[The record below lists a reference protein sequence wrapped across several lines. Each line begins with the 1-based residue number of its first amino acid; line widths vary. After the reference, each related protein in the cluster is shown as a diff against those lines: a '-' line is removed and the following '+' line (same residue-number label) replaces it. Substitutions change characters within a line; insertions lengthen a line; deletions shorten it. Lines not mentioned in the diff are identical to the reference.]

1 MVAGGN
7 ADGGTRFRPDRER
20 GGESV
25 GISEYLYMFDVG
37 VSERLD
43 MGRVYAV
50 VSAKG
55 GVGKTTT
62 TTNLAAALAASGAD
76 VAVVDGDLGM
86 ANLAGSLGV
95 DSGGATLHDVLA
107 GEVDLADA
115 TRTGPHGMTVVPG
128 SPDLDAFA
136 RADPEGLRDVLEEL
150 RAQHDYVLLDT
161 GAGLSNDTV
170 VPLTYVDEALL
181 VSTTGRDALGDTEKT
196 RQVAERL
203 DIHVAGAVITRVDPD
218 SPQNAAVGETLR
230 TTVLSSIPD
239 SDVVRDAGDAGEPLT
254 TYAPGSSAAAAY
266 RALAADLTGESVRKR
281 DADGADETE
290 ATEEIAGAGD
300 PNDRSDPDDASPVDE
315 ENIIVAGDHD
325 ADGDPADAEAVEA
338 DDEDP
343 LADPT
348 GGEDASDSDPEE
360 EPLVAVDVS
369 SEVSPNRDDHDD
381 DDAPV
386 DDDPLIETAEP
397 DEMADDATDPDGD
410 DSTGVA
416 AVETGDE
423 ESPAD
428 PTEGEDAPDAD
439 LDTDEDEDD
448 SEADDE
454 EGDEESGDPDDSEDP
469 DDDDEEGVYTTSLT
483 DEEEDDE
490 KKEKKGLFGR
500 FLG

>member
-1 MVAGGN
+1 M
-7 ADGGTRFRPDRER
+7 
-20 GGESV
+20 
-25 GISEYLYMFDVG
+25 LDVG
-37 VSERLD
+37 ESERLD

-107 GEVDLADA
+107 GEADLADA
-115 TRTGPHGMTVVPG
+115 TREGPHGMTVIPG

-136 RADPEGLRDVLEEL
+136 RADPEGLRGVLDAL
-150 RAQHDYVLLDT
+150 RAQYDYVLLDT

-203 DIHVAGAVITRVDPD
+203 GIHVAGAVITRAEPD
-218 SPQNAAVGETLR
+218 SPQNAAVGETLK
-230 TTVLSSIPD
+230 TTVLSSIPR

-266 RALAADLTGESVRKR
+266 RALAADLTGESVRTR
-281 DADGADETE
+281 GADEADE
-290 ATEEIAGAGD
+290 AG
-300 PNDRSDPDDASPVDE
+300 
-315 ENIIVAGDHD
+315 
-325 ADGDPADAEAVEA
+325 EA
-338 DDEDP
+338 DDTDATDKTDETDGDDAP
-343 LADPT
+343 
-348 GGEDASDSDPEE
+348 DASSEE

-369 SEVSPNRDDHDD
+369 GGATPTREDADD
-381 DDAPV
+381 DGDAAA
-386 DDDPLIETAEP
+386 DDDPLIETADP
-397 DEMADDATDPDGD
+397 DEMVEEGGTDAIDTDDANGDSTEDREETSEANVAADDDVLGADADDADANVAGEAPD
-410 DSTGVA
+410 
-416 AVETGDE
+416 
-423 ESPAD
+423 
-428 PTEGEDAPDAD
+428 PDAD
-439 LDTDEDEDD
+439 ADVDADAGAGTGGAESGGDGDAA
-448 SEADDE
+448 EAD
-454 EGDEESGDPDDSEDP
+454 G
-469 DDDDEEGVYTTSLT
+469 EEGVYTTSLT
-483 DEEEDDE
+483 DEDEDDE

>member
-1 MVAGGN
+1 
-7 ADGGTRFRPDRER
+7 
-20 GGESV
+20 
-25 GISEYLYMFDVG
+25 
-37 VSERLD
+37 

-62 TTNLAAALAASGAD
+62 TTNLAAALAASGAA

-95 DSGGATLHDVLA
+95 DSVGATLHDVLA

-115 TRTGPHGMTVVPG
+115 TRKGPHGMTVVPG

-150 RAQHDYVLLDT
+150 RDQHDYVLLDT

-218 SPQNAAVGETLR
+218 SPQNAAVEETLR

-281 DADGADETE
+281 EADGADETE
-290 ATEEIAGAGD
+290 ATDKIDGAGD
-300 PNDRSDPDDASPVDE
+300 PNDTSDSNDASPVDE

-325 ADGDPADAEAVEA
+325 ADGDPTDAGAVEA
-338 DDEDP
+338 DADEDP
-343 LADPT
+343 PADPT
-348 GGEDASDSDPEE
+348 ESEDASDPDPEE
-360 EPLVAVDVS
+360 EPLVEVDVS
-369 SEVSPNRDDHDD
+369 SEVGPNRDDHDD
-381 DDAPV
+381 DDSPA

-397 DEMADDATDPDGD
+397 DEVMDDATDSDGDAAD

-416 AVETGDE
+416 AVEADE
-423 ESPAD
+423 EDSPAA

-439 LDTDEDEDD
+439 LDIDDAAND

-454 EGDEESGDPDDSEDP
+454 EGDEESEDPDDSDDP
-469 DDDDEEGVYTTSLT
+469 EDDDGEEGVYTTSLT
-483 DEEEDDE
+483 DEDEDDE

>member
-1 MVAGGN
+1 
-7 ADGGTRFRPDRER
+7 
-20 GGESV
+20 
-25 GISEYLYMFDVG
+25 
-37 VSERLD
+37 

-107 GEVDLADA
+107 GEADLADA
-115 TRTGPHGMTVVPG
+115 TRKGPHGMTVIPG

-136 RADPEGLRDVLEEL
+136 RADPEGLRGVLDAL
-150 RAQHDYVLLDT
+150 RERYDYVLLDT

-203 DIHVAGAVITRVDPD
+203 DIHVAGAVITRANPD
-218 SPQNAAVGETLR
+218 SPQNAAVGETLK

-239 SDVVRDAGDAGEPLT
+239 TTVVRDAGDAGEPLT

-266 RALAADLTGESVRKR
+266 RALAADLTGESVRAR
-281 DADGADETE
+281 DADGAE
-290 ATEEIAGAGD
+290 ASEAGD
-300 PNDRSDPDDASPVDE
+300 TDEADGTGTADDSDGKD
-315 ENIIVAGDHD
+315 IIVAGDHD
-325 ADGDPADAEAVEA
+325 ADGDAADAEATAA
-338 DDEDP
+338 DD
-343 LADPT
+343 A
-348 GGEDASDSDPEE
+348 GVSPEE

-369 SEVSPNRDDHDD
+369 GETTPTPDD
-381 DDAPV
+381 DGDAAA
-386 DDDPLIETAEP
+386 DDDPLIETADPE
-397 DEMADDATDPDGD
+397 EMVEESEADGSDADDATGADG
-410 DSTGVA
+410 A
-416 AVETGDE
+416 ET
-423 ESPAD
+423 
-428 PTEGEDAPDAD
+428 
-439 LDTDEDEDD
+439 
-448 SEADDE
+448 SEADAAGADDGPGAEDDVDTDTDADDE
-454 EGDEESGDPDDSEDP
+454 ATDIEIDGAADGVDGVESAEDDAEEADDANG
-469 DDDDEEGVYTTSLT
+469 EEGVYTTSLA
-483 DEEEDDE
+483 DEDKDDE
-490 KKEKKGLFGR
+490 KGEKKGIFGR